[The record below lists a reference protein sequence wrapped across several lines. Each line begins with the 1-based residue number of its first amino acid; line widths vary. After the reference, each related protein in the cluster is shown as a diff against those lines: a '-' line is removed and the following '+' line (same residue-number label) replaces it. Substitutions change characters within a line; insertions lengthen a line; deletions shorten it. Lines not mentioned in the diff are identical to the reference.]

1 MEVLR
6 LEYPAILAVT
16 AHPRKH
22 FKKHFFSKGIMD
34 INIIGKCMCSKSNL
48 RRLVPVLEGGDSLRI
63 QHWHSPGEAKNMS
76 TFCNSFHQTDQ
87 KLQLKATVHVF
98 FK

>member
-1 MEVLR
+1 
-6 LEYPAILAVT
+6 
-16 AHPRKH
+16 
-22 FKKHFFSKGIMD
+22 
-34 INIIGKCMCSKSNL
+34 MCSKSNL